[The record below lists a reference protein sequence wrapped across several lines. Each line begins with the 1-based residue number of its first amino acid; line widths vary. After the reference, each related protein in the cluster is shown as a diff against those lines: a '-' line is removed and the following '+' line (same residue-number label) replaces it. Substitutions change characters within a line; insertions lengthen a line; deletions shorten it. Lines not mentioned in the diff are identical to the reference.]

1 MMFHNSLR
9 FVAFL
14 AICGSSFAAET
25 PKESLTDVKKDLQS
39 GKAILIDVREIDEW
53 NDGHLREAKSLPL
66 SELKKG
72 LAADKL
78 KTLIPKGKVIYL
90 HCAAGV
96 RSFKAADELKK
107 AGIETKPLKAG
118 YSDLLKAGFE
128 QAK

>member
-1 MMFHNSLR
+1 MFHKSLGIAALL
-9 FVAFL
+9 AFY
-14 AICGSSFAAET
+14 SFTAAVE
-25 PKESLTDVKKDLQS
+25 PAKESLTDVKKDVQS
-39 GKAILIDVREIDEW
+39 GKAVLIDVREIDEW

-72 LAADKL
+72 LKPEKL
-78 KTLIPKGKVIYL
+78 KMLIPSGKAVYL
-90 HCAAGV
+90 HCASGI
-96 RSFKAADELKK
+96 RSFKAADVLKS